1 MDKSL
6 ILKEI
11 KKAFGFE
18 SDASFARFLG
28 ISPQTLASWYRRN
41 VFDPDTLYQKCKDL
55 NPDFLLSGS
64 GSVMRNGDVYST
76 RVGDHNT
83 NSGNIASVDDRLLR
97 MLEEA
102 SAERMKLHA
111 ERDRLLSIIESLTD
125 KSQRL

>member
-41 VFDPDTLYQKCKDL
+41 VFDPDILYQKCKDL

-76 RVGDHNT
+76 SVGDHNT

-111 ERDRLLSIIESLTD
+111 ERDRLLSIIESLTN
-125 KSQRL
+125 KNQCL